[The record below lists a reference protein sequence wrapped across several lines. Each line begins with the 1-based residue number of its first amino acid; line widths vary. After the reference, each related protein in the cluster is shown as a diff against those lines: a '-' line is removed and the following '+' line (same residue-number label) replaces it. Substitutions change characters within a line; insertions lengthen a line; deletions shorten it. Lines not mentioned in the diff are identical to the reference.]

1 MPRKGTKETK
11 ALVACCVVQLQ
22 PKFLFLLC
30 LFVAKKNYMSLL
42 NLTLAEARELC
53 GTRELEIIETMPPRE
68 PRHYTPEW
76 GDWRVVRERELENG
90 ALQLTVARELLK
102 EHRPESPDKTR

>member
-1 MPRKGTKETK
+1 
-11 ALVACCVVQLQ
+11 
-22 PKFLFLLC
+22 
-30 LFVAKKNYMSLL
+30 MSLL
-42 NLTLAEARELC
+42 NFTLAQAREIC
-53 GTRELEIIETMPPRE
+53 GEREIEIVETAPPRE

-102 EHRPESPDKTR
+102 EHSHETRAKTR

>member
-1 MPRKGTKETK
+1 
-11 ALVACCVVQLQ
+11 
-22 PKFLFLLC
+22 
-30 LFVAKKNYMSLL
+30 MSLL
-42 NLTLAEARELC
+42 NLTLAQAREIC
-53 GTRELEIIETMPPRE
+53 GARPLEIVETAPPRE

-102 EHRPESPDKTR
+102 EHGHESRAKTR